1 MVEPI
6 PFSRRG
12 VSLCC
17 CLVQSA
23 SSRSWW
29 CGKKSLQQPAERDE
43 KAIVKV
49 SGTLEESDDF
59 SLVLGGPLFQLFRR
73 AHLSGG
79 HLELVR
85 RRMIFISLFAWL
97 PLLVLSALNGQVLRG
112 TASIQFL
119 LDLEVHVRF
128 LVALPLLIVA
138 ELVVHQR
145 MRFVVKQFLERN
157 LIPENKKAR
166 FEAALASVFRLRNS
180 VLAEV
185 VLIAFVYG
193 VGILVIWRLYAVLD
207 TTSWYTVPAVT
218 GSNLSLAGIWY
229 EYVSMPIFQFLLL
242 RWYFR
247 VFIWAR
253 FLWQVSRI
261 ELSLVPT
268 HPDRVGGLGFLAN
281 TAYAFVPLA
290 LAHGAVLAGMIA
302 NRIFHVR
309 ATLSAFQVEIA
320 VVVIFVEFLVF
331 APLFVFVAQLARAKW
346 KGLGEYGTLAER
358 YVREFDTKWLRGGAP
373 AREPLV
379 GSADIQSLADLGNSF
394 ELVRAMRPVPVTR
407 DAIVQIAAATL
418 VPILPLLLTIM
429 PLEELLKKLF
439 GIFF

>member
-1 MVEPI
+1 VRPLDL
-6 PFSRRG
+6 G
-12 VSLCC
+12 GG
-17 CLVQSA
+17 
-23 SSRSWW
+23 
-29 CGKKSLQQPAERDE
+29 GKKSLQQPAERDE

-85 RRMIFISLFAWL
+85 RRIIFISLLAWL
-97 PLLVLSALNGQVLRG
+97 PLLLLSVLNGQALGG

-185 VLIAFVYG
+185 LLIAFVYG

-358 YVREFDTKWLRGGAP
+358 FVREFDTKWLRGGAP